1 MRSLLPKLACQCHPS
16 EESEWKM
23 ENVRGLHRPNKA
35 CPKDSFPL
43 PRINQIVD
51 STAGHKLLMFIDAL
65 SGYNQIKTDKED

>member
-1 MRSLLPKLACQCHPS
+1 
-16 EESEWKM
+16 M